1 MGDNLIVSEVRFDW
15 TSPWSSAQWRMSCMY
30 ALYVNVV
37 WSLYYIL
44 ILPLILILPRYDN
57 VRPYLVYLLPPAQM
71 LPPMLYNSGKAW
83 PASRSQYGLAGVDV
97 VLAFVLMAYVALGY
111 EVDADDDE
119 EDLTRLRRPRSLKGD

>member
-1 MGDNLIVSEVRFDW
+1 MVQCPV
-15 TSPWSSAQWRMSCMY
+15 AY
-30 ALYVNVV
+30 VLYVCAVRKRCVV
-37 WSLYYIL
+37 PLL
-44 ILPLILILPRYDN
+44 RVCGPLILILPRYDN

-119 EDLTRLRRPRSLKGD
+119 EDLTKLRRPRSLKGD